1 MEIDPVLL
9 YHFTNWANDRVIAGA
24 RQLSPELLLS
34 PIRPE
39 FYSTFGLLVHM
50 MAAERIWLSRWQGES
65 PRVLIKESDIP
76 DLDALEAAWAS
87 LRAEMLDFVSSAS
100 GTNQV
105 LTYYT
110 TRGVEYQDILW
121 HLILHVV
128 NHGTE
133 HRSQAALYM
142 AMHGIDLG
150 GLDLIVYIRD
160 VLPGSAS

>member
-1 MEIDPVLL
+1 MEIEPVLL
-9 YHFTNWANDRVIAGA
+9 YRFTNWANDLVIAGA
-24 RQLSPELLLS
+24 RQLTPEQLNS
-34 PIRPE
+34 PIRPD
-39 FYSTFGLLVHM
+39 FYSTFGLLVHI
-50 MAAERIWLSRWQGES
+50 MAAERIWLSRWLGES

-76 DLDALEAAWAS
+76 DLDALETAWTP
-87 LRAEMLDFVSSAS
+87 LRAEMLNFVSSAGS
-100 GTNQV
+100 TNQV
-105 LTYYT
+105 LTYST

-142 AMHGIDLG
+142 AMLGIDLG
-150 GLDLIVYIRD
+150 GLDLIIYIRD

>member
-9 YHFTNWANDRVIAGA
+9 YRFSNWATDRVIFGA
-24 RQLSPELLLS
+24 RQLSPEQLLT

-50 MAAERIWLSRWQGES
+50 MAAERIWLSRWEGES
-65 PRVLIKESDIP
+65 PRTLIRESDIP
-76 DLDALEAAWAS
+76 DLDALDAAWKS
-87 LRAEMLDFVSSAS
+87 LREEMFDFVCSI
-100 GTNQV
+100 TDVKQV

-110 TRGVEYQDILW
+110 TRGAEYQDVLW
-121 HLILHVV
+121 HLIMHVI

-150 GLDLIVYIRD
+150 GLDFIVYIRD

>member
-1 MEIDPVLL
+1 MDIDPVLL
-9 YHFTNWANDRVIAGA
+9 YRFTIWANDRVIAGA
-24 RQLSPELLLS
+24 RQLSPEQLKS
-34 PIRPE
+34 PIRPD

-50 MAAERIWLSRWQGES
+50 MAAERIWLSRCKGNS
-65 PRVLIKESDIP
+65 PRTLINESDIP
-76 DLDALEAAWAS
+76 SLDALESAWVP
-87 LRAEMLDFVSSAS
+87 LRAEMLEFVSSV
-100 GTNQV
+100 TDTKQV

-142 AMHGIDLG
+142 AMLGIDLG

-160 VLPGSAS
+160 VLPDSAS